1 MKKSYSR
8 YIYDSIIWLYL
19 CFILRRSLHEE
30 TEEPAVVLSVDI
42 VYQQSILGIVIDLIC
57 GREMII
63 DLT

>member
-1 MKKSYSR
+1 MTLPLLHPSTVTPR
-8 YIYDSIIWLYL
+8 GN
-19 CFILRRSLHEE
+19 RR
-30 TEEPAVVLSVDI
+30 ACGCVLSVDI